1 MMAISTLR
9 TRACPMC
16 YRTCTTVSEMS
27 DAWDELWTTD
37 RIESEMFRDVGGYRK
52 ILSDSIRHAL
62 DKINSDMVGYPGV
75 RADTYRMFQT
85 YPRYRRRWP
94 FVDSIGHVQVFCRH
108 YRTLLDTRGY
118 HEDI

>member
-1 MMAISTLR
+1 
-9 TRACPMC
+9 MC
-16 YRTCTTVSEMS
+16 YRTCTMVSEMS

-52 ILSDSIRHAL
+52 MLSYSIRHAL

-85 YPRYRRRWP
+85 YPRYRWRWP
-94 FVDSIGHVQVFCRH
+94 SVDSIRHVKILLDKFGHVQIHCHCRH
-108 YRTLLDTRGY
+108 YRTLS
-118 HEDI
+118 DI